1 MELAMVD
8 DQIVPINQ
16 ARISCQ
22 DRAVYY
28 GDGVYEVLRLCHG
41 KLFALQEHLIRLQ
54 YSLGEMEMLD
64 KVDMELIGARVN
76 HAVDESK
83 LEEALVYF
91 QISRGTAPRSLDFGD
106 HWKPGFLLTI
116 CEMPTT
122 RRETIQAI
130 THPDWRWR
138 RCDIKSLNLL
148 ANVLAKRAAT
158 KQGVG
163 EAFLVDETQTITE
176 ATGSSVMIVKDHELW
191 TAPLSPKILG
201 GITRRLILQ
210 EAPKIGLTVR
220 EKSFTPTEALAAD
233 EVLITGTTTQVTAVT
248 HLDRKKIAHG
258 KTGPYTKKL
267 HERLLEAMYKS

>member
-28 GDGVYEVLRLCHG
+28 GDGVYEVLRLCNG
-41 KLFALQEHLIRLQ
+41 KLFALQEHLIRFR
-54 YSLGEMEMLD
+54 YSLGEMEMVD
-64 KVDMELIGARVN
+64 KVDMELIGDRIN

-106 HWKPGFLLTI
+106 HWKPGFLLTVR
-116 CEMPTT
+116 EMPTD
-122 RRETIQAI
+122 RSETTQAI

-148 ANVLAKRAAT
+148 GNVLAKRAAT

-163 EAFLVDETQTITE
+163 EAILVDETGNVTE
-176 ATGSSVMIVKDHELW
+176 ATGSSVMIVKDNELR

-220 EKSFTPTEALAAD
+220 EKSFTPTDALAAD
-233 EVLITGTTTQVTAVT
+233 EVLMTGTTSQVTAVT

-258 KTGPYTKKL
+258 KTGTSTKKI
-267 HERLLEAMYKS
+267 